1 MRIAVVGVGAMGN
14 RFGYALSQAGN
25 DVTLV
30 DGWQPNVEAIRQN
43 GLRANLNGEEVQTPL
58 PIYYPSEVNQ
68 IEEPVDLIVV
78 FTKSY
83 QLEEYF
89 DQIKPLLTPQTYVL
103 CLMNGMG
110 HENILEK
117 YVDQNLLL
125 IGVTMFTAGLD
136 KPGHAQLFG
145 DGNVEIQNLGPKGE
159 TFAKKVVETLSQAKL
174 NAKYST
180 SARYSIWRKAC
191 VNGTLNSLCSLLECN
206 MGELGQ
212 TKEAKTYLKDII
224 AEFAAVAKHE
234 NIVLDQDEVFHH
246 IDETFY
252 GNIANHYPSMYQD
265 LVKNHR
271 MTEIDFIN
279 GAVWR
284 RGQKYGVPTP
294 ECRLLTQLIHSK
306 EQLVGAKLD

>member
-1 MRIAVVGVGAMGN
+1 MKIIMLGVGGMGT
-14 RFGYALSQAGN
+14 RFGYALQKAGN
-25 DVTLV
+25 DVTLI
-30 DGWQPNVEAIRQN
+30 DGWKPNVEAIRQN
-43 GLRANLNGEEVQTPL
+43 GISANLDGVEVSAKL
-58 PIYYPSEVNQ
+58 PIYYPNESDQ
-68 IEEPVDLIVV
+68 IKDPADLIIV

-89 DQIKPLLTPQTYVL
+89 DQIKSLLTPQTYVL

-110 HENILEK
+110 HEKILER

-125 IGVTMFTAGLD
+125 IGVTMFTAGYD

-145 DGNVEIQNLGPKGE
+145 DGNVEIQNLGPQGE
-159 TFAKKVVETLSQAKL
+159 AFAKKVIDVFNDAGLKSV
-174 NAKYST
+174 YSN

-206 MGELGQ
+206 MGELGK
-212 TKEAKTYLKDII
+212 TKEATTYLKDII
-224 AEFAAVAKHE
+224 AEFAAVARHE
-234 NIVLDQDEVFHH
+234 GTDLDEDEVFHH

-265 LVKNHR
+265 LVNHHR
-271 MTEIDFIN
+271 LTEIDFIN

-284 RGQKYGVPTP
+284 KGEKYGIPTP

-306 EQLVGAKLD
+306 EQLIGAKLD